1 MCIRD
6 RTNAVLPAL
15 ILNDLAEAAFE
26 HAIRTDQI
34 SLPFGPSDPPGTVND
49 GPATSLVDCVMRPA
63 ERFGSAVGDATNR
76 GLPVPEYVSAK
87 ISPAVSLVITHQYQ
101 PPVVR
106 PPALAGRYAYPPD
119 PKMFQKFVTTAA
131 LNENTPRVPEKLRP
145 LLPPSPA
152 KMTNGM
158 PD

>member
-1 MCIRD
+1 MVETSEAPTVDPADAIPVTVVKRALNCLPVVPAFTINPD
-6 RTNAVLPAL
+6 NSMHGEVVGCVVTNAVLPSL
-15 ILNDLAEAAFE
+15 ILNDLAEAEFE
-26 HAIRTDQI
+26 HAIRIDQI

-106 PPALAGRYAYPPD
+106 PPAFAGRYA
-119 PKMFQKFVTTAA
+119 
-131 LNENTPRVPEKLRP
+131 
-145 LLPPSPA
+145 
-152 KMTNGM
+152 
-158 PD
+158 